1 WWGETFVTE
10 LTRISEQAEQKLKV
24 RRQSLMDPAQTV
36 IAEQAARRNDSAQ
49 PDETNKVIGRQGA
62 KDQVQRNLHVQ
73 TIAEEAAL
81 HSDSSEDDGLMI
93 GGQQEQKET

>member
-1 WWGETFVTE
+1 MCFPTSTPYKG
-10 LTRISEQAEQKLKV
+10 LI
-24 RRQSLMDPAQTV
+24 M
-36 IAEQAARRNDSAQ
+36 
-49 PDETNKVIGRQGA
+49 
-62 KDQVQRNLHVQ
+62 QVLR